1 MVPGRGLAGNSAS
14 TLAPVQALL
23 AVTLGGGVGSALRYL
38 ISDPLNQRMPAFGTA
53 IVNISGS
60 LALGVLVGWYSNRDG
75 GGTLRLA
82 LGTGLLGGF
91 TTFSAWMAESVDAF
105 DRPGRL
111 ALTVIAPVVGGLF
124 AAWAGVR
131 LGRAL

>member
-1 MVPGRGLAGNSAS
+1 MVPRRGQSGNSTG
-14 TLAPVQALL
+14 TLGPVQALL
-23 AVTLGGGVGSALRYL
+23 AVTVGGGVGSALRYL
-38 ISDPLNQRMPAFGTA
+38 ISDPLNQRMPALGTA
-53 IVNISGS
+53 AVNITGS

-75 GGTLRLA
+75 GGTVRLA

-111 ALTVIAPVVGGLF
+111 ALTIIVPVVGGLL
-124 AAWAGVR
+124 AAWVGVR
-131 LGRAL
+131 LGRAV

>member
-1 MVPGRGLAGNSAS
+1 M
-14 TLAPVQALL
+14 QALI

-38 ISDPLNQRMPAFGTA
+38 VSTPLNERMPALGTA
-53 IVNISGS
+53 TVNVVGS
-60 LALGVLVGWYSNRDG
+60 LALGVLVGWSSTREG
-75 GGTLRLA
+75 AGTLRLA

-91 TTFSAWMAESVDAF
+91 TTFSAWMAEVADFA

-111 ALTVIAPVVGGLF
+111 LLTVLVPVL
-124 AAWAGVR
+124 AGVAAAAIGLR

>member
-1 MVPGRGLAGNSAS
+1 
-14 TLAPVQALL
+14 
-23 AVTLGGGVGSALRYL
+23 
-38 ISDPLNQRMPAFGTA
+38 MPALGTA
-53 IVNISGS
+53 VINISGS
-60 LALGVLVGWYSNRDG
+60 LALGVLVGWYSARDG
-75 GGTLRLA
+75 GGTVRLA

-111 ALTVIAPVVGGLF
+111 ALTVIAPVVGGLL

-131 LGRAL
+131 LGRAV